1 MLIVVFNTFVYRAS
15 GPGHADVVKMLL
27 GSDNLIVD
35 CPDRSVEEF
44 ILGRLHSLVLECMQW
59 TVMGLLTV

>member
-1 MLIVVFNTFVYRAS
+1 M
-15 GPGHADVVKMLL
+15 KMLL

-59 TVMGLLTV
+59 TVMGLDC

>member
-1 MLIVVFNTFVYRAS
+1 
-15 GPGHADVVKMLL
+15 MLL

-44 ILGRLHSLVLECMQW
+44 TFIGARMYAMDGDWIVNSV
-59 TVMGLLTV
+59 

>member
-1 MLIVVFNTFVYRAS
+1 M
-15 GPGHADVVKMLL
+15 VKMLL

-59 TVMGLLTV
+59 TVMGLIMVLECE